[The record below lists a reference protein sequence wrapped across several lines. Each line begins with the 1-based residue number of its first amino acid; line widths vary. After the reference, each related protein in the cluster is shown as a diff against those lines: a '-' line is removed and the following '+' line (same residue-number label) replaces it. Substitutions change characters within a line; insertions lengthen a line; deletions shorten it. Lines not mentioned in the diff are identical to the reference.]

1 MSASLR
7 DQTLALAGIFQAASL
22 VHQTATKGQCLQD
35 PLETTIR
42 SLFETD
48 PGNTLDVYG
57 DLYGLREGLKTL
69 SRAMGQQPASQDTQI
84 LRYSLSLVQLEARL
98 NKQPGMMDTIG
109 ERIEQ
114 ARRTVEHFGPTHPN
128 VQRNL
133 ASIYQDTLSTFR
145 IKINVNGH
153 RQYLEIEEN
162 AARIRACLLAGIRS
176 AVLWRQLGG
185 RRWQLLFRRKR
196 HVAIADGIL
205 HDLD

>member
-1 MSASLR
+1 VSASLR

-69 SRAMGQQPASQDTQI
+69 SRAMGQQPASQDAQI

-98 NKQPGMMDTIG
+98 HKQPDMMDTIG

>member
-1 MSASLR
+1 MSGSLR
-7 DQTLALAGIFQAASL
+7 DQTLALAGVFQASSL

-35 PLETTIR
+35 PLEATIH

-57 DLYGLREGLKTL
+57 DLYGLREGLKVL
-69 SRAMGQQPASQDTQI
+69 SRSMGEQPAGHDAQI

-98 NKQPGMMDTIG
+98 RKQTGMMDTIG

-128 VQRNL
+128 VLRNL
-133 ASIYQDTLSTFR
+133 GGIYQDTLSTFKV
-145 IKINVNGH
+145 KINVNGH

-185 RRWQLLFRRKR
+185 RRWQLILRRKR
-196 HVAIADGIL
+196 HVAIANGIL
-205 HDLD
+205 HDLG

>member
-1 MSASLR
+1 MSGSLR
-7 DQTLALAGIFQAASL
+7 DQTLALAGVFQASSL

-48 PGNTLDVYG
+48 PSNTLDVYG
-57 DLYGLREGLKTL
+57 DLYGLREGLKIL
-69 SRAMGQQPASQDTQI
+69 SRSMGEQPAGHDAQI

-98 NKQPGMMDTIG
+98 RKQPAMMDTIG

-114 ARRTVEHFGPTHPN
+114 ARRTVEHFGPTHTN
-128 VQRNL
+128 VLRNL
-133 ASIYQDTLSTFR
+133 AGIYQDTLSTFKV
-145 IKINVNGH
+145 KINVNGH

-185 RRWQLLFRRKR
+185 RRWQLIFQRKR

-205 HDLD
+205 HDLG

>member
-22 VHQTATKGQCLQD
+22 VHETATKGQCQQE
-35 PLETTIR
+35 PLETTIQ
-42 SLFETD
+42 SLFQTD
-48 PGNTLDVYG
+48 PSNTLDVYG

-69 SRAMGQQPASQDTQI
+69 SRAMSEQPAGQDAQI

-98 NKQPGMMDTIG
+98 RNQKDMMDTVG

-114 ARRTVEHFGPTHPN
+114 ARRSVEHFGATHTN
-128 VQRNL
+128 VLRNL
-133 ASIYQDTLSTFR
+133 ASIYQDTLGTFR

-185 RRWQLLFRRKR
+185 RRWQLIFRRKR

-205 HDLD
+205 HDLN

>member
-1 MSASLR
+1 MSGSLR
-7 DQTLALAGIFQAASL
+7 DQTLALAGVFQASSL

-35 PLETTIR
+35 PLEATIH

-57 DLYGLREGLKTL
+57 DLYGLREGLKVL
-69 SRAMGQQPASQDTQI
+69 SRSMGEQPAGHDAQI

-98 NKQPGMMDTIG
+98 RKQTGMMDTIG

-128 VQRNL
+128 VLRNL
-133 ASIYQDTLSTFR
+133 GGIYQDTLSTFKV
-145 IKINVNGH
+145 KINVNGH

-185 RRWQLLFRRKR
+185 RRWQLILRRKR

-205 HDLD
+205 HDLG

>member
-7 DQTLALAGIFQAASL
+7 DQTLALAGIFQASSL

-35 PLETTIR
+35 PLETTIQ
-42 SLFETD
+42 SLFQTD

-69 SRAMGQQPASQDTQI
+69 SRCMGEQPAGQDAQI

-98 NKQPGMMDTIG
+98 NKQKDMMDTIG

-114 ARRTVEHFGPTHPN
+114 AQRSVEHFGATHPN
-128 VQRNL
+128 VLRNL

-145 IKINVNGH
+145 VKINVNGN

-185 RRWQLLFRRKR
+185 RRWQLIVRRKR
-196 HVAIADGIL
+196 YVAIADGIL
-205 HDLD
+205 HDLG

>member
-1 MSASLR
+1 MR

-69 SRAMGQQPASQDTQI
+69 SRAMGQQPASQDAQI

-98 NKQPGMMDTIG
+98 HKQPDMMDTIG